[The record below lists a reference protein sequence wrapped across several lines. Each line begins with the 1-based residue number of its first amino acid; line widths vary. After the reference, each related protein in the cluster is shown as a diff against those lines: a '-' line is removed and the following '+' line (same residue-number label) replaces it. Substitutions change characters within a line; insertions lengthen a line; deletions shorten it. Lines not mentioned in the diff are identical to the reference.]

1 LLLGFEREEGDAF
14 SFWWCCCCYWFEW
27 EGGNNYLGFN
37 LIFLGLF
44 EAFDDDMNMIDEN
57 EKEEDEEDG
66 ES

>member
-1 LLLGFEREEGDAF
+1 LLGFEREEGEGF
-14 SFWWCCCCYWFEW
+14 SFWWCCSCYWFEW

-44 EAFDDDMNMIDEN
+44 EAFDEDMNMIDED
-57 EKEEDEEDG
+57 EKEKDKEDG